1 VTGHPDDRLVPL
13 VTWFAPPGAAR
24 GWTALPRLVIW
35 LSSPALIAGA
45 AGAVSQVTRTIV
57 PAATPAASAVAAS
70 TGSLA
75 LLFGMIAILVTPMA
89 AVLVLVLSLLRR
101 WRAGVIGVLWA
112 VVIGAMAITL
122 PAIDAALGNWMVL
135 RGAGH

>member
-1 VTGHPDDRLVPL
+1 
-13 VTWFAPPGAAR
+13 
-24 GWTALPRLVIW
+24 
-35 LSSPALIAGA
+35 
-45 AGAVSQVTRTIV
+45 V

-70 TGSLA
+70 TGSLV

-101 WRAGVIGVLWA
+101 WRVGVIGVLWA
-112 VVIGAMAITL
+112 VVIGAMAIIL

-135 RGAGH
+135 RGARH